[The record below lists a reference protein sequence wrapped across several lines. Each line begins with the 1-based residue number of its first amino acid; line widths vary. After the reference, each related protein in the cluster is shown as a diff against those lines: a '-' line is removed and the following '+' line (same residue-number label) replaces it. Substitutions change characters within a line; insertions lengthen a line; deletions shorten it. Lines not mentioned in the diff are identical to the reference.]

1 MHPLTIGRTVLV
13 AAGLIL
19 LFNLVGLFFA
29 LNERGRADIAAVRE
43 DAVWAAYQ
51 LDRETSRLHDDLQ
64 ADDIGAGWVEEV
76 SERYDILYSRTGLLT
91 QGQFRQR
98 FGGDA
103 QFQQQIEAIIAAI
116 MALAPHFDAIAAG
129 EVPDRA
135 ALRQLAEDVQ
145 KIEDLTGGFVVAVNS
160 RHYDTKVAERAEVLG
175 HYNEIAWN
183 ASGIAL
189 VFVLFM
195 GLLGFQLRHIRR
207 LGNSYRRAA
216 DEARAANNAK
226 SAFLATMSHEIR
238 TPMSGV
244 LGMTDILL
252 DTTLNEE
259 QLYYTQ
265 VIKSCSQTLLTIIN
279 DILDFSKIEAG
290 KLALESIA
298 FNPRNMLAELLEI
311 FRPQINDKGL
321 QLLVEIDPKLPEN
334 LLGDPTRLRQIF
346 FNLLSNAIKFTHQG
360 HISVHLKTTE
370 TPNLIAA
377 TIKDTGI
384 GIAKQVQEK
393 LFAAFSQ
400 GDISTTRQYGGTG
413 LGLVICDRL
422 TKIMGGRI
430 WVDSESGQG
439 SSFSFTFIAPQST
452 VTQQAATPTQAATS
466 LAHLRLLLVED
477 NAINRTI
484 ACKIIEKL
492 GIKPD
497 TAIDGLEALEQVRQH
512 RYDIILMD
520 MQMPNMDGIT
530 ATQHIRAMDI
540 TQPYIIA
547 LTANAFN
554 EDAQA
559 CLAAG
564 MNDFLS
570 KPINLDKIVSTLS
583 LYKPPSQ

>member
-1 MHPLTIGRTVLV
+1 MN
-13 AAGLIL
+13 AQ
-19 LFNLVGLFFA
+19 
-29 LNERGRADIAAVRE
+29 IA
-43 DAVWAAYQ
+43 
-51 LDRETSRLHDDLQ
+51 DDL
-64 ADDIGAGWVEEV
+64 AA
-76 SERYDILYSRTGLLT
+76 
-91 QGQFRQR
+91 
-98 FGGDA
+98 
-103 QFQQQIEAIIAAI
+103 IEARWQRRFNREREARKAAEQLLEQKSLELHNSNLQLR
-116 MALAPHFDAIAAG
+116 ALADNLEILVSQRTQELAVALQQAQ
-129 EVPDRA
+129 RA
-135 ALRQLAEDVQ
+135 TA
-145 KIEDLTGGFVVAVNS
+145 
-160 RHYDTKVAERAEVLG
+160 
-175 HYNEIAWN
+175 
-183 ASGIAL
+183 
-189 VFVLFM
+189 
-195 GLLGFQLRHIRR
+195 
-207 LGNSYRRAA
+207 
-216 DEARAANNAK
+216 AK
-226 SAFLATMSHEIR
+226 SEFLATMSHEIR

-252 DTTLNEE
+252 DTNLNDE
-259 QLYYTQ
+259 QLYYAQ

-360 HISVHLKTTE
+360 HISVHLKATD
-370 TPNLIAA
+370 TPNLISA

-384 GIAKQVQEK
+384 GIAKSVQEK

-422 TKIMGGRI
+422 TKMMGGRI

-439 SSFSFTFIAPQST
+439 ASFSFTFIAPQST
-452 VTQQAATPTQAATS
+452 VTQQVAPSPQAMTS

-520 MQMPNMDGIT
+520 MQMPNMDGLT

-570 KPINLDKIVSTLS
+570 KPINLDKIVNTLS
-583 LYKPPSQ
+583 LYKPASQ

>member
-1 MHPLTIGRTVLV
+1 
-13 AAGLIL
+13 
-19 LFNLVGLFFA
+19 
-29 LNERGRADIAAVRE
+29 
-43 DAVWAAYQ
+43 
-51 LDRETSRLHDDLQ
+51 
-64 ADDIGAGWVEEV
+64 
-76 SERYDILYSRTGLLT
+76 
-91 QGQFRQR
+91 
-98 FGGDA
+98 
-103 QFQQQIEAIIAAI
+103 
-116 MALAPHFDAIAAG
+116 
-129 EVPDRA
+129 
-135 ALRQLAEDVQ
+135 
-145 KIEDLTGGFVVAVNS
+145 
-160 RHYDTKVAERAEVLG
+160 
-175 HYNEIAWN
+175 
-183 ASGIAL
+183 
-189 VFVLFM
+189 
-195 GLLGFQLRHIRR
+195 
-207 LGNSYRRAA
+207 
-216 DEARAANNAK
+216 
-226 SAFLATMSHEIR
+226 
-238 TPMSGV
+238 MSGV

-252 DTTLNEE
+252 DTTLNDE